1 MKTYFTPAF
10 LAFLSASSIN
20 CASPQQAEHPQ
31 QPDCSSIDLSKKI
44 GFSAKFENSEKES
57 ICYKIQSAAGLFYEY
72 VGFCEPTEGTFEF
85 YQHFTSLNK
94 GGMEMN
100 YISAFDGVQVY
111 IPFFRSPSGEITS
124 PAGTE
129 APKEEI
135 EQKFKDGA
143 ELLDSVKKFPQVCK
157 ELLEYKDNASKH

>member
-1 MKTYFTPAF
+1 MAKNITAL
-10 LAFLSASSIN
+10 LALLGAASIN
-20 CASPQQAEHPQ
+20 CASPQPAEHPQ
-31 QPDCSSIDLSKKI
+31 QLGCSSTDLSKKI
-44 GFSAKFENSEKES
+44 GFSIEFENSEKMR
-57 ICYKIQSAAGLFYEY
+57 ICYRIQSAAGLFYEY
-72 VGFCEPTEGTFEF
+72 VGLCEPTAGTFDF

-100 YISAFDGVQVY
+100 YITELNGVLVY
-111 IPFFRSPSGEITS
+111 VPFFRSPSGEVTS

-143 ELLDSVKKFPQVCK
+143 ELLEHVKNIPQVCK
-157 ELLEYKDNASKH
+157 ELQKYQDNASKH